1 MRIPASFIIRIG
13 EAVCM
18 LAFWQAQS
26 YQRGMK
32 LSRETLGYG
41 LGLIGVIIFG
51 GTWAEKFENI
61 REEKSK

>member
-1 MRIPASFIIRIG
+1 
-13 EAVCM
+13 M